1 MRRDYTGPTIETTET
16 PNGALWAVIVPE
28 RYDYAGELVPGG
40 HLEALAIARAHAAH
54 EFPGDAFEHVVLAS
68 PARIPR

>member
-1 MRRDYTGPTIETTET
+1 MERDYSQPTIETTET
-16 PNGALWAVIVPE
+16 PRGALWAVIVPG
-28 RYDYAGELVPGG
+28 RYDYAGELVRGG

-54 EFPGDAFEHVVLAS
+54 EFPGDAFEHVELSS